1 MRYVDPMK
9 ETPEGRLL
17 TLLRDIE
24 KSLGIEKNM
33 GCDDPEN
40 DKVKPDYIDAD
51 KDGNKKE
58 PMKQAIK
65 DSKKNKLK
73 KADMG
78 EKNKYCQKHFGCNY
92 SECTPKQKAQCDREC
107 GKVEK
112 YVQERSGDNIKPMF
126 MEISGK
132 VDVPA
137 SGYQA
142 NQVLPFTEEG
152 PKKSMI
158 SETYNMPSVAQTGYD
173 ANASSLHMHLTEGG
187 GHFSNVSPIEDSLAE
202 IRKSATAGQIGRI
215 DEIAGLIEQ
224 IYARL

>member
-1 MRYVDPMK
+1 MQYVDPMK

-17 TLLRDIE
+17 TVIKQIE

-33 GCDDPEN
+33 GCDDPET
-40 DKVKPDYIDAD
+40 KPDYIDAD
-51 KDGNKKE
+51 KDGDKKE
-58 PMKQAIK
+58 SMKQAVK
-65 DSKKNKLK
+65 DSKKKSLK
-73 KADMG
+73 KAEMG
-78 EKNKYCQKHFGCNY
+78 EKDRYCLKNFGCKY
-92 SECTPKQKAQCDREC
+92 SECSPKQKAQCDKVH

-173 ANASSLHMHLTEGG
+173 TNASSLHMHLTEGG

-202 IRKSATAGQIGRI
+202 IKKGASAGQIGRI

>member
-1 MRYVDPMK
+1 MRYVNPMK

-17 TLLRDIE
+17 TVIKQIE
-24 KSLGIEKNM
+24 KSLGIEKNTECM
-33 GCDDPEN
+33 GCKSSEGETCSEC
-40 DKVKPDYIDAD
+40 
-51 KDGNKKE
+51 GNKVRKGG
-58 PMKQAIK
+58 
-65 DSKKNKLK
+65 
-73 KADMG
+73 MG
-78 EKNKYCQKHFGCNY
+78 EKDKYCKKHFGCKY
-92 SECTPKQKAQCDREC
+92 SECSPKQKAQCDREC

-173 ANASSLHMHLTEGG
+173 TNASSLHMHLTEGG

-202 IRKSATAGQIGRI
+202 IRKGASAGQIGRI